1 MGRAEILI
9 ESYIARLTGLVNSQI
24 LYEQQNYI
32 QTPGYTCSSAL
43 GLGLP
48 LRKNVSCASRAGCC
62 WGWNRASKFQNEL
75 STKLLVGI
83 SLNLQR
89 TLQTRNCNVQYMNA
103 VLC

>member
-1 MGRAEILI
+1 MVGRAEILI

-48 LRKNVSCASRAGCC
+48 LRKNVSCAISCRMLLGAGTEHRSSRT
-62 WGWNRASKFQNEL
+62 NSRQS
-75 STKLLVGI
+75 
-83 SLNLQR
+83 
-89 TLQTRNCNVQYMNA
+89 Y
-103 VLC
+103 